1 MSGLEY
7 TRITSFHLLFLVGVF
22 IGGILMANIGWKF
35 FGLVGAVLGGLLGAY
50 LGGVLALIPERW
62 AGKAFFK
69 DIEESSTERL
79 WEIVNR
85 QEEWNFYHTMALLHL
100 AGRGE
105 DVQPK
110 LPHILTMLES
120 AEMLERVYGWDALRL
135 VFTEEAK
142 KLEGYAPRATAEEC
156 QEKLNHYRSLT
167 H

>member
-7 TRITSFHLLFLVGVF
+7 TRITVFHLFFFLGIV
-22 IGGILMANIGWKF
+22 IGGGLMASIGWKF
-35 FGLVGAVLGGLLGAY
+35 FGLGGAVLGGLLGAY
-50 LGGVLALIPERW
+50 LGGALALIPERW

-79 WEIVNR
+79 WEIVNH
-85 QEEWNFYHTMALLHL
+85 QGEWNFYHTLALLHL

-120 AEMLERVYGWDALRL
+120 VEELERVYGWDALRL

-156 QEKLNHYRSLT
+156 QEKLNHYRSVM